1 MILLLFFL
9 AGIGWYF
16 GGFWGAV
23 ALVGGFLLLGT
34 LNAIAEGN

>member
-1 MILLLFFL
+1 MILLLIL
-9 AGIGWYF
+9 IGAVGWYF

-34 LNAIAEGN
+34 LNDITEGN